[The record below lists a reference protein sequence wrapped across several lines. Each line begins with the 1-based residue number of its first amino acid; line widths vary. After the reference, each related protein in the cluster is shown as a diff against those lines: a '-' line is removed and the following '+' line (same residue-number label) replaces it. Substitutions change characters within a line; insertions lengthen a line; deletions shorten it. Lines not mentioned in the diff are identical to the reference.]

1 MHAKHHAGKGCAGD
15 RGETTTCAAPG
26 NEKERA
32 TRSSRC
38 ELLTASTTRE
48 PACELLS
55 AAGGVKVLAL
65 AVTVHGSG
73 DGTWSK
79 RAAAQAAPET
89 TLKWW
94 ASRTSVPP
102 RV

>member
-1 MHAKHHAGKGCAGD
+1 MHAKHHAGEGCAGD

-55 AAGGVKVLAL
+55 AAGGVNFLAL
-65 AVTVHGSG
+65 AVTVHGGVEVALS
-73 DGTWSK
+73 T
-79 RAAAQAAPET
+79 RAAEQAA
-89 TLKWW
+89 LYLHQLSVW
-94 ASRTSVPP
+94 A
-102 RV
+102 